1 MDYQIAT
8 AETTDG
14 LTNKVKELL
23 NAGWKCQGGVFVE
36 RYFVNSESKDRFHQ
50 ALVKEEAE

>member
-8 AETTDG
+8 SETKDG

-23 NAGWKCQGGVFVE
+23 TAGWKCQGGVFVE
-36 RYFVNSESKDRFHQ
+36 RYFANSESKDRFHQ